1 MASILLARTACRYFE
16 TAPTDSPIARASA
29 RTLKLL
35 VCSAISCFSFD
46 MEILSFGIKRA
57 PRGKNP
63 RDYALSLQI
72 NLQPPDP
79 SPRS

>member
-1 MASILLARTACRYFE
+1 
-16 TAPTDSPIARASA
+16 
-29 RTLKLL
+29 
-35 VCSAISCFSFD
+35 

-79 SPRS
+79 LATIMNTFPRS